1 MVKRLSDREFLAY
14 LERLE
19 RGEALP
25 ADLPDEDAADLRLAG
40 RLLAQQVPPGPRL
53 VSAVQKAMTAT
64 SSAAPMSLT
73 ARMKTKMRRLPM
85 SAPKVVLWKRLA
97 WGVAGLILAFALVM
111 LAFPSARAAV
121 LEAILKIGGI
131 TFVETEG
138 IETGGEETWS
148 EQVMSLAEAQATLP
162 FTFQV
167 PTWAPEGY
175 VLDDDNVAV
184 AHPFPEVTSVRMK
197 WENAA
202 TGSAIRLWIVYATV
216 ENWEMRSQVGSDAVE
231 KVNVSGQ
238 EAALVQGGWDY
249 ETGQY
254 TTEGLQTLEW
264 KVGQVYYALS
274 GLQSRVTV
282 DELVSMA
289 ESMTR

>member
-1 MVKRLSDREFLAY
+1 MVKRLSDREFLAC
-14 LERLE
+14 LEGLE

-25 ADLPDEDAADLRLAG
+25 ADLPGEDAADLRLAG
-40 RLLAQQVPPGPRL
+40 RLLAQQALPGPRL

-85 SAPKVVLWKRLA
+85 SAPKVVFWKRLA
-97 WGVAGLILAFALVM
+97 WGAAALILAFALVM

-121 LEAILKIGGI
+121 LETILKIGGI
-131 TFVETEG
+131 AFVEKEEM
-138 IETGGEETWS
+138 ETGGEETWS

-167 PTWAPEGY
+167 PTWAPAGY
-175 VLDDDNVAV
+175 ALDDDAVAV
-184 AHPFPEVTSVRMK
+184 AHPFPEVTFVRMK
-197 WENAA
+197 WENAG
-202 TGSAIRLWIVYATV
+202 TGSAIHLRIAYATV
-216 ENWEMRSQVGSDAVE
+216 ENWEIQKPVGSDAVE
-231 KVNVSGQ
+231 KVVVNGQ

-274 GLQSRVTV
+274 GLQGRVTAE
-282 DELVSMA
+282 ELIRMA
-289 ESMTR
+289 ESMSR